1 MEDHKQMKQRLISG
15 LIVAALAV
23 TAIIIGGYVLDIL
36 IILFAGIGI
45 FEFYNAFSKKGYSP
59 VKLFGFVYIVLL
71 VLMMYFDGDSYLS
84 IVIHTQKYGS
94 FNLFPPVFLLAM
106 MLLLSLIV
114 FLHEKY
120 NIADAA
126 ITIFGGFY
134 VMFFISYFVKI
145 RDLDGGVY
153 LFFLALVGAVA
164 TDTFAYFIGKAI
176 GKKKL
181 IEAISPHKT
190 VAGSVGGFVGNILV
204 LTIYGIVLWYTGA
217 YRGLPIYHYAIIGAV
232 TGVVSQIGD
241 LAASAIKRYV
251 GIKDFGKIIPGHG
264 GILDRIDSYL
274 FAIPVVYYYLLFCG
288 IGGAIS

>member
-1 MEDHKQMKQRLISG
+1 
-15 LIVAALAV
+15 
-23 TAIIIGGYVLDIL
+23 
-36 IILFAGIGI
+36 
-45 FEFYNAFSKKGYSP
+45 
-59 VKLFGFVYIVLL
+59 
-71 VLMMYFDGDSYLS
+71 
-84 IVIHTQKYGS
+84 
-94 FNLFPPVFLLAM
+94 